1 MKSSSRGQAIL
12 LAAALVVSAGCGGG
26 GPPADPVDSEQAR
39 ETLEAVLA
47 SWQAG
52 ESPADWRDR
61 SPEVV
66 VQDMDWLRGARL
78 KRFELL
84 GPGEAVDAN
93 LHCQVKLWLEDPGG
107 GETERTVTYEVGTDP
122 VLTVFRQVMP

>member
-1 MKSSSRGQAIL
+1 MRYSSLCQAGL
-12 LAAALVVSAGCGGG
+12 LAAALVVSPGCGGG
-26 GPPADPVDSEQAR
+26 GPSADPVDSDQAR

-61 SPEVV
+61 DPEVV
-66 VQDMDWLRGARL
+66 VQDMDWMRGARL

-84 GPGEAVDAN
+84 GPGRAVDAN
-93 LHCQVKLWLEDPGG
+93 LHCEVKLWLEDPDR
-107 GETERTVTYEVGTDP
+107 GEMERTVTYEVGTDP